1 MADDIRPYELLKT
14 ILQLSNAPLSLE
26 SKLDRMLQ
34 AIAQTLQSDRCLLLK
49 PEGIQ
54 SAGML
59 SRIVSEKTPFW
70 VENASS
76 LPRENILPEEEH
88 LILPSFAC
96 LPLDDEASCQGILY
110 VGFQRMRR
118 FSLEERNLLH
128 LISMIMAGTNR
139 KASLLPMPE
148 QTRFELTA
156 LRELGKVVTST
167 LKLEDLLQLILVTG
181 SRILK
186 AQGGVL
192 RLMDRNTGE
201 LKVKCRLGN
210 YDHIPFDA
218 KIARRVLLTKKPYF
232 LQPSGKDLPFV
243 SVVYAPLIS
252 QGKSFGTLSFYDL
265 EANPSTFSEEISQ
278 LLLTTVNQISSS
290 IDNALSHYEISDLA
304 RRQEIR
310 ARRLSTLWDLNKALL
325 TTVNLDRMIELTLM
339 AITIGDGLGF
349 NRAMLFLLNE
359 GNQTLYGTMAIG
371 PDSAEEAGRIWN
383 SLSAS
388 RGSPFETILALQ
400 PTSEGNSLLN
410 SAIKRMRI
418 PLSQNQCILSR
429 SILEGKSFNI
439 QLPAFE
445 EKVPESA
452 CGRGCQLGSG
462 VGCQV
467 AQQLGRD
474 PKVYAFA
481 TVPLWGKGKI
491 IGVILVDNLYNNN
504 PITDEDVHFLSMFA
518 NQAGLA
524 IENAILYRNIEE
536 VNKELKEAQALLVHR
551 EKMAA
556 LGELSNTIAHE
567 IRNPLVSIGGFA
579 RRLYRTLPLEMPEN
593 KYSQT
598 IMVEVGR
605 LERILNNI
613 LQYTRDDA
621 IVHGACDLRE
631 ILDDGLSMLAE
642 EMDDGRIV
650 IARSFDEQLPRVMGD
665 RQGLKQAFFNLLTN
679 ACQAMQE
686 HGTLSIRAYPFSRN
700 GSSFVRV
707 EVKDTGKGIAPENLH
722 NIFNPFFSTRESG
735 LGLGLPIVHKIVTSH
750 GGQIEID
757 NHPGE
762 GTAFIVTLPTHQ
774 GREQQSGLHPKAG
787 QERFVSEGNR

>member
-1 MADDIRPYELLKT
+1 MSDDVRPYELLKT
-14 ILQLSNAPLSLE
+14 ILQLSNSSLSLE

-34 AIAQTLQSDRCLLLK
+34 AIAQTLQSDRCLFLK
-49 PEGIQ
+49 PEVIRN
-54 SAGML
+54 AGML
-59 SRIVSEKTPFW
+59 SRIVSEKKPFW
-70 VENASS
+70 IENGSS

-88 LILPSFAC
+88 LISSSFAC
-96 LPLDDEASCQGILY
+96 LPLDDETSCQGILY
-110 VGFQRMRR
+110 IGFQRNRR
-118 FSLEERNLLH
+118 FSPEEIDLLH
-128 LISMIMAGTNR
+128 LISMAMAGMIR
-139 KASLLPMPE
+139 KTHFPSLSE

-156 LRELGKVVTST
+156 LRELGRVVTST

-186 AQGGVL
+186 AKGGVL

-201 LKVKCRLGN
+201 LKVNCQLGD
-210 YDHIPFDA
+210 YDQIPFDA
-218 KIARRVLLTKKPYF
+218 KIARRVLLTRKPF
-232 LQPSGKDLPFV
+232 SLQQPGKGLPFA
-243 SVVYAPLIS
+243 SVVCAPLIS
-252 QGKSFGTLSFYDL
+252 QGNSFGSLSFYDL

-310 ARRLSTLWDLNKALL
+310 ARRLSTLWELNKALL
-325 TTVNLDRMIELTLM
+325 TTVNLDRMIELTLT
-339 AITIGDGLGF
+339 AITIGDGLRF

-359 GNQTLYGTMAIG
+359 ENQTLYGTMAVG

-383 SLSAS
+383 SLSAKQ
-388 RGSPFETILALQ
+388 GSPFEMILALQ
-400 PTSEGNSLLN
+400 PTSEENSLLN

-418 PLSQNQCILSR
+418 PLSQDQCILSR
-429 SILEGKSFNI
+429 TILEGRPFNI
-439 QLPAFE
+439 QLPTLE
-445 EKVPESA
+445 EKGPESS
-452 CGRGCQLGSG
+452 CGRSCQLGSG

-467 AQQLGRD
+467 AQQLSHD
-474 PKVYAFA
+474 PKAYAFA

-491 IGVILVDNLYNNN
+491 IGMILVDNLYNKN
-504 PITDEDVHFLSMFA
+504 PITAEDLHFLSMFA

-524 IENAILYRNIEE
+524 IENTILYRNIEE

-579 RRLYRTLPLEMPEN
+579 RRLYRALPAEMPEN
-593 KYSQT
+593 KYAQT

-613 LQYTRDDA
+613 LQYTRDDS
-621 IVHGACDLRE
+621 IVHEACDLRG
-631 ILDDGLSMLAE
+631 ILDDGLSMLADE
-642 EMDDGRIV
+642 LDDGRIM
-650 IARSFDEQLPRVMGD
+650 IARAFDEQLPRVMGD
-665 RQGLKQAFFNLLTN
+665 RQGLKQAFFNLFTN

-686 HGTLSIRAYPFSRN
+686 KGTLSIRAHPFSRN
-700 GSSFVRV
+700 GTSFVRV

-722 NIFNPFFSTRESG
+722 NIFNPFFSARESG

-750 GGQIEID
+750 GGQIEVD

-762 GTAFIVTLPTHQ
+762 GTAFIITLPTHP
-774 GREQQSGLHPKAG
+774 GRHPSVGLHPKAG
-787 QERFVSEGNR
+787 